1 MFSKHTM
8 NTIART
14 QNTGLKGRALGA
26 FLAIRRRPFLIIN
39 LKMLKRLL
47 TDLTLIKLAPVLTT
61 GEAGLAKPTRCEGKS
76 GNHSLTGNFG
86 QKVTR
91 FGFKVL

>member
-1 MFSKHTM
+1 MDNLTARMSKM
-8 NTIART
+8 
-14 QNTGLKGRALGA
+14 GLKGRALGA

-47 TDLTLIKLAPVLTT
+47 TELFLIKLAPVLTT

-76 GNHSLTGNFG
+76 GNHSLKGNFG
-86 QKVTR
+86 
-91 FGFKVL
+91 